1 MGKVQEINNEIISEL
16 RKENV
21 RLRKALTVIQGL
33 SSSVMLSESPEQIRK
48 IEKYTTEILN
58 K

>member
-16 RKENV
+16 RKENE

-33 SSSVMLSESPEQIRK
+33 SSFVMLSESPEQIRK